1 MGRDE
6 YIAHPDRLIADEHLT
21 ASGRPEEW
29 ANESH
34 VDAQWGLV
42 G

>member
-21 ASGRPEEW
+21 ASARPEEW